1 MSRRFHRR
9 PASHTALVAGLTLA
23 IVGSAGAQRAPGEQ
37 GSSNFQVLGHIPLGR
52 SFSSS
57 DLEIESEVARPFVY
71 TSRMLVHGFNIISV
85 KDPENPT
92 MLYAWQ
98 IENPDLHAG
107 TGGMDNKYFKLRD
120 RYYDVQG
127 FQFGR
132 SGPDADLGAVVH
144 DVTGL
149 PDVSTIR
156 EIGRIRSPEF
166 AGGFHNIFAYKHSDG
181 RVLLFTT
188 STGPHANVY
197 DMEKFI
203 SGGENQGLIGRVPS
217 PPSQNGATFYHD
229 FFVGY
234 HAESGQDRFYGATQG
249 AAPTGDRVYDVTS
262 PETPRL
268 IATVIGAAG
277 IQKGHTFTPTPDG
290 RYVLS
295 QPQYESA
302 PVRVFDLKP
311 ALEGEAK
318 TVSRSIGAWIV
329 DWKAHSHNSEIRW
342 PYVFMAAY
350 QDGVQ
355 VLNIM
360 DPTNPYTVGFYD
372 TYDGPHARG
381 WGGVR
386 DPDSG
391 TGVANGAFGVDI
403 RNADG
408 LVVVEDFKT
417 GFWVLRMDGF
427 DGWNGHQWGVP
438 NVSSE
443 QDWDNGPDGA
453 PKPVR
458 VSVR

>member
-1 MSRRFHRR
+1 M
-9 PASHTALVAGLTLA
+9 
-23 IVGSAGAQRAPGEQ
+23 
-37 GSSNFQVLGHIPLGR
+37 
-52 SFSSS
+52 
-57 DLEIESEVARPFVY
+57 
-71 TSRMLVHGFNIISV
+71 
-85 KDPENPT
+85 
-92 MLYAWQ
+92 
-98 IENPDLHAG
+98 
-107 TGGMDNKYFKLRD
+107 
-120 RYYDVQG
+120 
-127 FQFGR
+127 
-132 SGPDADLGAVVH
+132 
-144 DVTGL
+144 TGL

-203 SGGENQGLIGRVPS
+203 SGGENHGLIGRVPS

-262 PETPRL
+262 PEAPRL

-302 PVRVFDLKP
+302 PVKVFDLKP